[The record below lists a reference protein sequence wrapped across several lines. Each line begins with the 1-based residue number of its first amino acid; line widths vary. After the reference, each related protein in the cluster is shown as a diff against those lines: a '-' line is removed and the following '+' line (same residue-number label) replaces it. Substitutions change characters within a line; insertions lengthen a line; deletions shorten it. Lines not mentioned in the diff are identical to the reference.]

1 MVAHWKF
8 DENSSTTTAVNS
20 QGNFALNGII
30 SVTQREGQERKVEL
44 STSMEMMTRLP
55 FHTTVLWPLM
65 STRYRCGIFLREIM
79 RVGLVFLD
87 EVMEQK
93 EEFTPYGREIRVMV
107 PDLIFT
113 IVLEKVPIG
122 MRE

>member
-1 MVAHWKF
+1 METF
-8 DENSSTTTAVNS
+8 
-20 QGNFALNGII
+20 L
-30 SVTQREGQERKVEL
+30 VTLREGQERKVEL
-44 STSMEMMTRLP
+44 SISMEKMIRLL
-55 FHTTVLWPLM
+55 FHITVLWPSM
-65 STRYRCGIFLREIM
+65 NIQFRCGIFLREIM
-79 RVGLVFLD
+79 RGGQVFLD
-87 EVMEQK
+87 EVIERK